1 MADDNA
7 VQKLDEVI
15 NKSWELFVQQ
25 FVQGRYSITKEAPF
39 QFHFADTI
47 NKVGNLYC
55 FKRGESFSVDL
66 ETRKEGILGRNKY
79 IDITCAFY
87 NGEETPTASAA
98 IELKFKK
105 NSQGA
110 DDEARIDAYLDIQTL
125 EACEDYFDRAYFFM
139 ITESEAYSKPSKKE
153 GSTADIFSMR
163 NKYIPPVNKV
173 LIPKL
178 KSRSKNV
185 ILLKKAHEFQ
195 WRSVGNNVFL
205 MLDIYKDR

>member
-1 MADDNA
+1 MVADDKA

-15 NKSWELFVQQ
+15 NKSWDLFIQQ
-25 FVQGRYSITKEAPF
+25 FVQGKYSITKEAPF

-66 ETRKEGILGRNKY
+66 ETRKEGILGKNKY

-87 NGEETPTASAA
+87 NGEEAPTASAA

-110 DDEARIDAYLDIQTL
+110 DDEARIDAYLDIQAL
-125 EACEDYFDRAYFFM
+125 EACEDHFDLAYFFM
-139 ITESEAYSKPSKKE
+139 ITESEAYSKPSKKL

-163 NKYIPPVNKV
+163 NNYIPPVNKV

-178 KSRSKNV
+178 ESRSKKQIV
-185 ILLKKAHEFQ
+185 LKKAHEFQ
-195 WRSVGNNVFL
+195 WQSVGKNVFL
-205 MLDIYKDR
+205 KLDI

>member
-1 MADDNA
+1 MASDNA
-7 VQKLDEVI
+7 IHKLDEVI
-15 NKSWELFVQQ
+15 CKSWELFIQQ

-66 ETRKEGILGRNKY
+66 ETRMEGILGKNKY

-87 NGEETPTASAA
+87 HGGEIPTASAA

-110 DDEARIDAYLDIQTL
+110 DDEARIDAYLDIQAL
-125 EACEDYFDRAYFFM
+125 EACADHFDLAYFFM
-139 ITESEAYSKPSKKE
+139 ITESAAYSKPSIKV

-163 NKYIPPVNKV
+163 NDYSPPVDKV

-178 KSRSKNV
+178 KSRSKNR
-185 ILLKKAHEFQ
+185 IIFKSAHVFQ
-195 WRSVGNNVFL
+195 WKSVGNNVFL
-205 MLDIYKDR
+205 KLDIHKGK